1 MRLTLIALLLA
12 GCGSEL
18 ADEPGRPIEE
28 SALELDATLLFA
40 QEGDAE
46 AQYNLGLMY
55 ANGEGVPQD
64 YAEAV
69 KWYFKAA
76 EQGYA
81 RAQYGLG
88 FMYTNG
94 NGVPHN
100 YVAAYAWMSVA
111 ATNGNEDAKEFLSKA
126 KAELTREQ
134 LTAAQRRAAE
144 LYKQINANKAK

>member
-12 GCGSEL
+12 GVVGCDSEP
-18 ADEPGRPIEE
+18 ADKPYLG
-28 SALELDATLLFA
+28 LEATLKA
-40 QEGDAE
+40 AEQGDART
-46 AQYNLGLMY
+46 QYRLGREY
-55 ANGEGVPQD
+55 EVGGRGVPKD
-64 YAEAV
+64 AAEAV

-88 FMYTNG
+88 FMYANG

-100 YVAAYAWMSVA
+100 YVEAYAWMSVA
-111 ATNGNEDAKEFLSKA
+111 ATNGNEDAKEFLPKA

-134 LTAAQRRAAE
+134 LIAAQIRAIE
-144 LYKQINANKAK
+144 LTEQINANKAK